1 MQLSCHVYAM
11 CCPSPAS
18 CVHDAWLREG
28 RVGVNLW
35 FRMPTPPLS
44 RVSLSSGEGGGAAS
58 STEVRAAGAPTVR
71 TREATTQT
79 NEDVSLAALRVLR
92 PTGILLT
99 SGGYPILRASQ
110 SATVLEVVLIEG
122 GFLQIAILVQDHVL
136 GIPVVVR
143 TVAVADSAA
152 ARR

>member
-1 MQLSCHVYAM
+1 MAQ
-11 CCPSPAS
+11 
-18 CVHDAWLREG
+18 G
-28 RVGVNLW
+28 RVGGSHSW
-35 FRMPTPPLS
+35 FRMPSPPPLHF
-44 RVSLSSGEGGGAAS
+44 SLSSGEGGGGAAS

-99 SGGYPILRASQ
+99 SSGYPILRAGQ
-110 SATVLEVVLIEG
+110 SATVLEVVLVEG
-122 GFLQIAILVQDHVL
+122 GFLQIAILVRDYVL